1 MSAALVLINRT
12 VWRPLFRLAES
23 RYALNR

>member
-1 MSAALVLINRT
+1 MSVALILLNRI